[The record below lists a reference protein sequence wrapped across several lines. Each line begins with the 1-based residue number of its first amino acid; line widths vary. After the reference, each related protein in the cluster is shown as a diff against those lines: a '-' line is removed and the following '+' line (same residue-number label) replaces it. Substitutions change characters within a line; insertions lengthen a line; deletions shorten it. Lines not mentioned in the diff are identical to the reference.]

1 MSVLIINRQSEVRVD
16 LGNARKFAR
25 KLQSALRLRDRKF
38 NVCFVSDPEIRN
50 LNAVYRGMP
59 VPTDVLSFP
68 WQEGNGKRK
77 GTLID
82 GFDKFLGDIV
92 ISARTAQR
100 NARTEGHSTR
110 TEISWLILHGVL
122 HLLGY
127 NHETDSGEM
136 TALEFSLREKLNGLG
151 RSRQKKRAGNRCT
164 HRRPARNN
172 NRRRK

>member
-1 MSVLIINRQSEVRVD
+1 MIINRQSEVRVD
-16 LGNARKFAR
+16 LGKARKFAS
-25 KLQSALRLRDRKF
+25 KLRSTLRLRDRKF

-50 LNAVYRGMP
+50 LNAVYRGKP

-68 WQEGNGKRK
+68 WQEGKGKRK
-77 GTLID
+77 GTSSV
-82 GFDKFLGDIV
+82 GFAKFLGDIA
-92 ISARTAQR
+92 ISARSARR
-100 NARTEGHSTR
+100 NARAEGHSTQ

-136 TALEFSLREKLNGLG
+136 TALEFSLREKLDGLG
-151 RSRQKKRAGNRCT
+151 RSRRKRRVRKQGT
-164 HRRPARNN
+164 HRRSARNK